1 MGIPDYFTCLL
12 RNLNVGQEAIVRT
25 GRFEI
30 GKGLRPGYMLSL
42 CLTYMQSTKLK
53 KEPGARNRD
62 ICGLMNKG
70 SYMSERKCPGTT
82 PHSGRQ
88 TAGRTRQQASLPG
101 REGDFQLQNF

>member
-1 MGIPDYFTCLL
+1 MGALGILASYSVFLDLSYGCVLL
-12 RNLNVGQEAIVRT
+12 GC
-25 GRFEI
+25 
-30 GKGLRPGYMLSL
+30 SL
-42 CLTYMQSTKLK
+42 QACKHSKLK
-53 KEPGARNRD
+53 KEPGARKRD

-88 TAGRTRQQASLPG
+88 TAGRTGQQASLPG